1 MKKEKGKKK
10 KAPKTSQEK
19 KEKKRRRMSSCK
31 KKHAVREPEFFGN
44 AKQFVVKGVEF
55 PPKEWNIDWTKHED
69 PLVWQVYSNRR
80 FDMMRE
86 VLSEGRHAQMYF
98 GGTSLEPIVLKGEV
112 LVFAP
117 VDTGTVIN
125 PGDIVFCHTYPG
137 WRYHCLKVWH
147 KKKDDLHM
155 ECFVVGNNKQGAE
168 ARSHGWCY
176 RYQIYGLL
184 VSTDRFTCK
193 RTTLS
198 TA

>member
-1 MKKEKGKKK
+1 MKGIKL
-10 KAPKTSQEK
+10 
-19 KEKKRRRMSSCK
+19 
-31 KKHAVREPEFFGN
+31 
-44 AKQFVVKGVEF
+44 

-86 VLSEGRHAQMYF
+86 VLSEGRNAQMVS
-98 GGTSLEPIVLKGEV
+98 GGTSLEPLVLRGEV

-117 VDTGTVIN
+117 VATQDTDTGTVIN
-125 PGDIVFCHTYPG
+125 PGDIVFCHTHPG

-147 KKKDDLHM
+147 KKKDDLRM

-184 VSTDRFTCK
+184 VSTNRFTCT

-198 TA
+198 TT